1 MPEPDLYR
9 PLIGMSV
16 RLTERLTSRLP
27 NVYRSRSTTPGRL
40 TTKIN
45 IVTATGSLT
54 GQRSVPGHRSPSAV
68 GFFTRRL
75 FLRATVKPQ

>member
-40 TTKIN
+40 ATKIN

-54 GQRSVPGHRSPSAV
+54 GQRSVPGHRSHQPSV
-68 GFFTRRL
+68 S
-75 FLRATVKPQ
+75 LRVACSSAQP